1 MSKLLAPPEPGFE
14 DSDLALVLTGG
25 GARGAY
31 QVGVLRWIARH
42 YPELRVPILT
52 GVSAGAVNA
61 AHLGGHHGT
70 FPQAVDELAGL
81 WRQLTLD
88 NVFVLSPPTL
98 GWTAIRWVARL
109 ASGGLLKGPM
119 VRALLDTQPL
129 RAYLEEA
136 YAAVRGQVTGIEYN
150 LQRGTLKAVAVSTT
164 DYSTGESVVW
174 VEGRGIA
181 PWSRPRRRAVHTR
194 LTVEHVMA
202 SAAIPLFFP
211 AVKIGRSWYGDG
223 GIQLTAPLSPA
234 LHLGA
239 RRIIAISTR
248 YEQPGAGRRRKT
260 TLGYPPPAT
269 ILGML
274 LNAVFLD
281 LVEQD
286 AARVYRFNALL
297 ARVPPA
303 ERGGLRLIELVTLRP
318 SKDLGRLARKYERQ
332 LPGTFRFLTRGLGTG
347 QTASPD
353 LLSMLSFIPD
363 YMDRIM
369 AIGEEDAERS
379 AERLVAILDPAAAG
393 ALGGK

>member
-1 MSKLLAPPEPGFE
+1 MSKLLAPPQPGLE

-42 YPELRVPILT
+42 YPALRVPILT

-61 AHLGGHHGT
+61 AHLGGHRGT
-70 FPQAVDELAGL
+70 FPQAVEELAGL

-88 NVFVLSPPTL
+88 NVFVLSPPAL

-109 ASGGLLKGPM
+109 ASGGLLKGPV

-129 RAYLEEA
+129 RAYLEKV
-136 YAAVRGQVTGIEYN
+136 YAAARGQVPGIEYN

-248 YEQPGAGRRRKT
+248 YEQPGAGRRRT
-260 TLGYPPPAT
+260 TTIGYPPPAT

-281 LVEQD
+281 LIEQD
-286 AARVYRFNALL
+286 AAWLDRFNALL

-303 ERGGLRLIELVTLRP
+303 ERAGLRLIELVTLRP

-363 YMDRIM
+363 YMERIM
-369 AIGEEDAERS
+369 AVGEEDAERS

-393 ALGGK
+393 ALGRK